1 MTDRPELRA
10 KPTRP
15 DLSGYYDFKQQ
26 LTIDNLFGRYNINE
40 DSFIYKFSS
49 PLDRISYQADSVK
62 RLDQFMKTID
72 KHSKI
77 IQAATKVFAKK
88 GFFNARISDIAK
100 EAKVAD
106 GTIYLYFN
114 NKFDI
119 LISVF
124 EEEIG
129 ALVDQVSK
137 LLAEEKDPRKMLAIY
152 ATSHLSMMKK
162 NKNLAE
168 VIQIELRQSTKLIKE
183 YRNNKFSEYIDII
196 STIIKLGQ
204 EQGIYRAD
212 IKPGIAKRAFFGAL
226 DEISRVWTLSLKNN
240 YTVEETISQVL
251 DIFLAGMLIPEQ
263 KSLNLLENPGLLRQS
278 GKI

>member
-1 MTDRPELRA
+1 ML
-10 KPTRP
+10 
-15 DLSGYYDFKQQ
+15 
-26 LTIDNLFGRYNINE
+26 
-40 DSFIYKFSS
+40 
-49 PLDRISYQADSVK
+49 
-62 RLDQFMKTID
+62 MKAVD

-77 IQAATKVFAKK
+77 IHAATKVFAKK

-129 ALVDQVSK
+129 GLIEQVTKSLAL
-137 LLAEEKDPRKMLAIY
+137 EPDPRKQLRIF
-152 ATSHLSMMKK
+152 ATKHLTMMKK

-168 VIQIELRQSTKLIKE
+168 VIQIELRQSTKLIKD

-196 STIIKLGQ
+196 STIIKNGQ
-204 EQGIYRAD
+204 SQNIYRAD

-226 DEISRVWTLSLKNN
+226 DEISRVWNLSLDTE
-240 YTVEETISQVL
+240 YTVDETINQIM
-251 DIFLAGMLIPEQ
+251 DIFLSGVLIPDKMTE
-263 KSLNLLENPGLLRQS
+263 S
-278 GKI
+278 